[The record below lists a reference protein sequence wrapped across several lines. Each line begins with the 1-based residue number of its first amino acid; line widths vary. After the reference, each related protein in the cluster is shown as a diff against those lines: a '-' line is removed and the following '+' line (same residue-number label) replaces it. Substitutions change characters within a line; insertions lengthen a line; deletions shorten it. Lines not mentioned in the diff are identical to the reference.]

1 MGNSSRWDI
10 FFVLLPL
17 NTPMVG
23 GLSGWSGGG
32 GDASISAEVL
42 GHVRNN
48 IIFHSKIKKIK
59 AIAHYLRANHFKNTS
74 PD

>member
-1 MGNSSRWDI
+1 
-10 FFVLLPL
+10 
-17 NTPMVG
+17 
-23 GLSGWSGGG
+23 
-32 GDASISAEVL
+32 VL